1 MIFFGAGLLALI
13 GSLILLVP
21 NSATTLVAIG
31 CGVGSILLV
40 FAGIRSH
47 RSAADVRNAIEKL
60 RRAVHHLEGVENQRL
75 ISSLKAQSPQMRLI
89 DEKSTPSIV
98 PPEKAGTNPV
108 PSTPSSSPSS
118 PPSSIST

>member
-13 GSLILLVP
+13 GSVILLVP

-75 ISSLKAQSPQMRLI
+75 ISSLKSPQMRQI

-108 PSTPSSSPSS
+108 PSTPS
-118 PPSSIST
+118 